1 MISSR
6 RLTLALHLAGALAL
20 VAASGATGLRAQEVR
35 IGDLT
40 RGSGEVPVRLVGY
53 GLVTGLDGTGD
64 RAIGGF
70 GAGHTVRSIAN
81 LLRRFGVEVP
91 EQLLRTLNVAA
102 VLVTAEVSPFLRPGG
117 RFDVQVSSLG
127 DATSLRGGVLWMT
140 PMLGG
145 VGATPM
151 ATAQGG
157 LLVSGAPMNAAF
169 DARSSRPVET
179 SARIAGGGLLEQ
191 PLPRPASEGDGL
203 ILLQPNLG
211 TAVAIAEAVNGAL
224 GAGTAIARDPGA
236 VDLDLSATPAGER
249 LAILSSIREFRVTPV
264 QDARIVIDGRDG
276 SVVTGGE
283 IRVGAAVVS
292 HSGITLTVS
301 SSVASAEV
309 DPGAAPALP
318 DSVAATGGLFPTT
331 PDGLVDPFAGAS
343 AEPYVPGSVRIAT
356 GVTTQELADALHD
369 VGVTPN
375 VVASIFDSLARV
387 GAISAEVTVR

>member
-1 MISSR
+1 MTTPR
-6 RLTLALHLAGALAL
+6 RLALGLALLLA
-20 VAASGATGLRAQEVR
+20 VAVSAGPARGQEVR

-40 RGSGEVPVRLVGY
+40 RGTGEIPVRLVGY

-70 GAGHTVRSIAN
+70 GAGHTVQSIAN

-102 VLVTAEVSPFLRPGG
+102 VLVTAEVSPYLRPGG
-117 RFDVQVSSLG
+117 RFDVQVASLG

-140 PMLGG
+140 PMLAG

-157 LLVSGAPMNAAF
+157 LLTSGAPMNAAY

-179 SARIAGGGLLEQ
+179 SARIAGGGILEQ
-191 PLPRPASEGDGL
+191 PLPRTAGEGDGL

-224 GAGTAIARDPGA
+224 GPGTAIARDPGA
-236 VDLDLSATPAGER
+236 IDLDLSGTPAEER
-249 LAILSSIREFRVTPV
+249 LAVLSSIREFRVTPV

-301 SSVASAEV
+301 SSVASTEV
-309 DPGAAPALP
+309 DPSAAPGAAADSVPATGGRFPTSPDALP
-318 DSVAATGGLFPTT
+318 DPFGGPA
-331 PDGLVDPFAGAS
+331 GEPF
-343 AEPYVPGSVRIAT
+343 VPGAVRIAT

-369 VGVTPN
+369 VGVTPD

-387 GAISAEVTVR
+387 GAISAEVVVR